1 MPETTTTPAKQ
12 KISKTAS
19 KASSVQKEAD
29 SIPAIKTTRATRNV
43 CPPIAMI
50 TTSEERH
57 RLIAEAAYYL
67 AEKRGFQGGNP
78 DQDWVEAA
86 TKIDSMFMN

>member
-12 KISKTAS
+12 KISKTGS
-19 KASSVQKEAD
+19 KASSQSKEAD
-29 SIPAIKTTRATRNV
+29 LTPTTKTTRARSKV
-43 CPPIAMI
+43 RPPTTMI
-50 TTSEERH
+50 TSSEERH

-78 DQDWVEAA
+78 EHDWLQAA
-86 TKIDSMFMN
+86 NQIDSMIMN